1 MKQKRSI
8 IGWMLKHPFIVIGVI
23 LISVI
28 DVVYYLGALDNML
41 GVFLSGIAIIFG
53 AIAELF
59 NLEKSNA
66 KSKYEDGKKDS
77 DDISKTIKEKIDKI
91 NMDRSKNDTEVDEN
105 VKRVEKEAY
114 DMSDDDMVNWGNDFL
129 RARSDSKNRDSK

>member
-28 DVVYYLGALDNML
+28 GVVYYLGALDNML
-41 GVFLSGIAIIFG
+41 GAFLSGIAIIFG